1 MTYRRI
7 SEQYVS
13 VTATA
18 RSRVTEE
25 FDIDPEED
33 PTPSF
38 PPMRVVP
45 TDGETVA
52 EATFPLA
59 KCAGERVVKL
69 QRVS

>member
-1 MTYRRI
+1 MSYRRI

-13 VTATA
+13 FTATS
-18 RSRVTEE
+18 RSRVIEE
-25 FDIDPEED
+25 FDVDPEED

-45 TDGETVA
+45 TDGVTVA

-59 KCAGERVVKL
+59 KCAGERAVKL
-69 QRVS
+69 KRVG